1 MQLNP
6 NHKRIVLF
14 LLIWSILPYLFI
26 SIYTNPGA
34 DDFMYGYL
42 GKKDPLIKN
51 LLYQYHFWSGR
62 YTANI
67 FVLTGPLSFN
77 SLVIYKIIPIILI
90 MLTVGGFSFLLKSI
104 IGKGITTLDNYI
116 ISISLGLLY
125 LYQMPT
131 IGEGFYWYTGSVTYQ
146 LGNIFAI
153 IYLSLLFRLSEKNYL
168 LSNKII
174 HLALTSSIAF
184 VAIGFNEV
192 LMIFILLFSLLVL
205 CISIYRKS
213 NFKIWATYFIFICA
227 GFAAISILAPGNY
240 VRESFYPE
248 KHQFFHSLL
257 YSIAQTGRFF
267 LIWTSSAPLFIMSVI
282 FYYFNKKLS
291 ASVPIFSASFYL
303 HPIVSTCLLF
313 FIIFAS
319 VFPAYWVTGIL
330 GQHRTLNIA
339 YFFFIILWFINLNV
353 WFNFFKQKLNY
364 QQPLSLKSI
373 YFLVLI
379 TLGCFLF
386 AKNGFDCSSDIITGR
401 ARSYDTQ
408 MKKRYSIVAESK
420 DTIFFS
426 QIIDPPRSFHVYD
439 ITNDH
444 YSWFNTCWALYF
456 NCENKPVIKK

>member
-14 LLIWSILPYLFI
+14 LLILSILPYLFI

-90 MLTVGGFSFLLKSI
+90 MLTISGFSFMLKSI

-125 LYQMPT
+125 LHQMPT

-174 HLALTSSIAF
+174 HLALTSSIAL

-192 LMIFILLFSLLVL
+192 LMILILLFSLLVL
-205 CISIYRKS
+205 CISVYKKS
-213 NFKIWATYFIFICA
+213 NFKIWAAYFIFICA
-227 GFAAISILAPGNY
+227 CFAAISILAPGNY
-240 VRESFYPE
+240 VRGSFYPE

-364 QQPLSLKSI
+364 QQTLSLKSI

-386 AKNGFDCSSDIITGR
+386 AKNGFDCCSDIITGR

-408 MKKRYSIVAESK
+408 MKKRYSIVEESK

-426 QIIDPPRSFHVYD
+426 PIIDPPRSFHVYD

-444 YSWFNTCWALYF
+444 HSWFNTCWALYF